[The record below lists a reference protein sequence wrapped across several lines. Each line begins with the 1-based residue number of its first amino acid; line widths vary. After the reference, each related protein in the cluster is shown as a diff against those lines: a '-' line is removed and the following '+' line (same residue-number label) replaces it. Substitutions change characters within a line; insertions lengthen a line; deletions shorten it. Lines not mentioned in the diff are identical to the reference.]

1 MLLSPSV
8 SHFEGHSLPV
18 FLSFTITMDAHP
30 TRILLYV
37 CVTDI
42 AGCPQRRY
50 VTLAEAFCANV
61 LEREYHYD
69 LDPAGYD
76 HAHIPAGFDSL
87 KPLKRWFILD

>member
-1 MLLSPSV
+1 
-8 SHFEGHSLPV
+8 
-18 FLSFTITMDAHP
+18 MDAHP